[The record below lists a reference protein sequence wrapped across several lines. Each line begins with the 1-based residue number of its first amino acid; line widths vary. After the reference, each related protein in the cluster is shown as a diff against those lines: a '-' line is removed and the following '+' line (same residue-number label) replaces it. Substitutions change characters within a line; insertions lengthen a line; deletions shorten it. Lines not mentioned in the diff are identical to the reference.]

1 MRYVF
6 VVLCVLGIVLSSMA
20 LREHYRTDTS
30 PCSIN
35 ERWDCGIVNHSP
47 YAVMWGIPVA
57 TIGIAGYVLM
67 GIVAATRSYRLLLI
81 LALAGLGF
89 SLYLTRIE
97 AEILGV
103 YCIYCVGSLGTISL
117 LTILVLV
124 TVIVKKARGAPA
136 AA

>member
-6 VVLCVLGIVLSSMA
+6 VVLCLAGIVLSSLA

-47 YAVMWGIPVA
+47 YAVMWGVPVA
-57 TIGIAGYVLM
+57 TIGIAGYLLM
-67 GIVAATRSYRLLLI
+67 GVVAATRSYRLLLA
-81 LALAGLGF
+81 LALAGLSF
-89 SLYLTRIE
+89 SLYLTHIE
-97 AEILGV
+97 VEILGV
-103 YCIYCVGSLGTISL
+103 YCIYCVGSMGVISL
-117 LTILVLV
+117 ITLLVLV
-124 TVIVKKARGAPA
+124 TVIAKKVKGTRA

>member
-1 MRYVF
+1 MRCVF
-6 VVLCVLGIVLSSMA
+6 IVLCLVGVVLSSLA

-47 YAVMWGIPVA
+47 YAVMWGVPVA
-57 TIGIAGYVLM
+57 AIGIAGYFLM
-67 GIVAATRSYRLLLI
+67 GIVAATRSYRLLLL

-103 YCIYCVGSLGTISL
+103 YCIYCVGSLGVISL
-117 LTILVLV
+117 MTILVLG
-124 TVIVKKARGAPA
+124 TVIAKRVKRGAA